1 MLKFLK
7 SLVEA
12 VMEARRRRIELM
24 MRSGVYHG
32 WY

>member
-12 VMEARRRRIELM
+12 IIEARRRRIELM

>member
-12 VMEARRRRIELM
+12 IIEARRRRIELM
-24 MRSGVYHG
+24 LRTGVYHG